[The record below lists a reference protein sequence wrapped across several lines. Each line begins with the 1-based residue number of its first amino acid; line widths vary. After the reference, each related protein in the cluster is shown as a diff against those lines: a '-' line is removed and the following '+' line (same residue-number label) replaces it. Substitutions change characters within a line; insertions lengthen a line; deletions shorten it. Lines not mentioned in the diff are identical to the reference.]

1 MKFIKSLSSI
11 LIVCLLSSCGN
22 NSNTSVFDYI
32 FSKDYFEC
40 IGTISDRTINS
51 DERST
56 PLNSIQSKITVLLDK
71 YKNKLTI
78 DGDDQIQTIGV
89 YFFVCSTENNITKI
103 NGTTCESE
111 VDVIKRLEGYGR
123 KQIDIKNWIES
134 NHEQNVRGEFNRE
147 NGDFTVYSSVKKDTS
162 KIEITGS
169 YKCKSKN

>member
-11 LIVCLLSSCGN
+11 LIFCLLSSCDN

-40 IGTISDRTINS
+40 IGTISDRTVNS
-51 DERST
+51 DEKSM
-56 PLNSIQSKITVLLDK
+56 PFNSIQSKITVLLDK

-89 YFFVCSTENNITKI
+89 YFFVCSTKDNITKI

-111 VDVIKRLEGYGR
+111 VDVIKRLKGYGR
-123 KQIDIKNWIES
+123 KQIDIENWIES
-134 NHEQNVRGEFNRE
+134 KHEHNVWGEFNRG
-147 NGDFTVYSSVKKDTS
+147 NGDFTVYSSFKKDTS
-162 KIEITGS
+162 MVEITGS
-169 YKCKSKN
+169 YKCKSKD